1 MIQDNMDNLT
11 GHNVGSKLRGGRIV
25 RKLFVLL
32 LFSVITIAGTAWGA
46 SVHVT
51 MRQVDSVGV
60 GQIIGMI
67 EFQDTAKG
75 LKIWPRLRALTQG
88 QHGIHVHQNPN
99 CGTAAKDGKMVPG
112 LAAGGHFDPT
122 NAGRHEGPTGQAHLG
137 DLPVLYVD
145 VAGKASRNSWAPRL
159 KTTDLAGRAII
170 IHAGGDNYSDNPKK
184 LGGGGAGVACGV
196 VGE

>member
-1 MIQDNMDNLT
+1 M
-11 GHNVGSKLRGGRIV
+11 

-32 LFSVITIAGTAWGA
+32 LFGVMTTAGTSWGA

-51 MRQVDSVGV
+51 MRQVESGGV
-60 GQIIGMI
+60 GNIIGMI

-75 LKIWPRLRALTQG
+75 LKIWSRLRGLTPG

-99 CGTAAKDGKMVPG
+99 CAPAESDGKMVPG
-112 LAAGGHFDPT
+112 LAAGGHFDPAST
-122 NAGRHEGPTGQAHLG
+122 ALHEGPTGQGHLG

-145 VAGKASRNSWAPRL
+145 TAGRATRSSWAPRL

-184 LGGGGAGVACGV
+184 LGGGGARVACGV
-196 VGE
+196 VDE